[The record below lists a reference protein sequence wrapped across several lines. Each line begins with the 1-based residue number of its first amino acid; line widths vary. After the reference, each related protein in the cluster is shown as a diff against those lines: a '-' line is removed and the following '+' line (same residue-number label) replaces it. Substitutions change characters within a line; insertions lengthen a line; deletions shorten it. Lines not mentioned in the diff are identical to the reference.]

1 MPLTRPKK
9 VPTGNLV
16 GSIANT
22 IDSAA
27 IPTLQAAD
35 IMPALS
41 GTVKK
46 VYYNK
51 TDSETTASTTSYTNA
66 VTVTVPMNTTLYDY
80 HITYHTPITK
90 DDGGTGEAVD
100 LAIAI
105 DGTTIC
111 QQGHR
116 GHSVSGNA
124 YLQATNDA
132 WITSGYTGGT
142 NRTVSGQIA
151 CYSPSTSVNNHDNHG
166 QSGAAIVVY
175 ELYK

>member
-9 VPTGNLV
+9 LQAANLV
-16 GSIANT
+16 GSISNT
-22 IDSAA
+22 IDSSA
-27 IPTLQAAD
+27 IPSLQAAD
-35 IMPALS
+35 IIPALS

-51 TDSETTASTTSYTNA
+51 TDSEVTTSSTSYTNT

-80 HITYHTPITK
+80 HITHHAPYMK
-90 DDGGTGEAVD
+90 DGDGSSEAVD

-105 DGTTIC
+105 DGTTVC

-151 CYSPSTSVNNHDNHG
+151 CYAASTTVNNHDNHG